1 MVYRCNIKSFVLMAA
16 LFGLFSY
23 SIFAEN
29 LVHMVAKGDTI
40 YSISRLY
47 KISQEELMR
56 SNNITDASKLKTG
69 MRLVIPSKTN
79 LRTEIPQTER
89 PRIENPQ
96 TESPRIENPKTA
108 NPPAVIAA
116 PPANS
121 VFFFYTVSKNDTLY
135 SIARSRG
142 VTLQALRDLNG
153 FSKNY
158 VLKTGEKIKIPG
170 PAPAPTTATI
180 TAAGKPPSKSSAQS
194 TAKTAD
200 PSIRWPV
207 AAKEVLYMSS
217 NTGVLVSG
225 RESESIK
232 SLSGGVVVHASPW
245 RGYGN
250 VAVVETDEGYRYLYG
265 SCETLSVRK
274 GDSIEPGTELGKLG
288 IYPASGKPDLVLI
301 VSHNGS
307 PVDPAKAPRF

>member
-1 MVYRCNIKSFVLMAA
+1 MAA
-16 LFGLFSY
+16 LLGLFSY
-23 SIFAEN
+23 SISAED

-56 SNNITDASKLKTG
+56 FNNIADASKLQTG
-69 MRLVIPSKTN
+69 MRLVIPS
-79 LRTEIPQTER
+79 RTS
-89 PRIENPQ
+89 
-96 TESPRIENPKTA
+96 SPRTDS
-108 NPPAVIAA
+108 PPVVIVAPAA
-116 PPANS
+116 P
-121 VFFFYTVSKNDTLY
+121 VYFLYTVSKNDTLY

-170 PAPAPTTATI
+170 AAPAPAAT
-180 TAAGKPPSKSSAQS
+180 AGKTSPKTPAHS

-200 PSIRWPV
+200 TSIRWPV

>member
-1 MVYRCNIKSFVLMAA
+1 MVYRRGIKSFVLLAA
-16 LFGLFSY
+16 LLGLFSY
-23 SIFAEN
+23 SISAEN

-56 SNNITDASKLKTG
+56 SNNISDASKLQTG
-69 MRLVIPSKTN
+69 MRLVIPSKTSAK
-79 LRTEIPQTER
+79 
-89 PRIENPQ
+89 
-96 TESPRIENPKTA
+96 TESPRTEGLRNESSRTENPKTA
-108 NPPAVIAA
+108 SPPAVIAA
-116 PPANS
+116 PPANA

-170 PAPAPTTATI
+170 PAPAPATVTI
-180 TAAGKPPSKSSAQS
+180 KAAGKTPPTKPSAQN

-200 PSIRWPV
+200 PSIRWPI

-217 NTGVLVSG
+217 NTGVLISG

-232 SLSGGVVVHASPW
+232 SLSGGLVVHASPW

-274 GDSIEPGTELGKLG
+274 GDTIEPGTELGKLG

>member
-1 MVYRCNIKSFVLMAA
+1 MVYRRSIKSLVLLTV
-16 LFGLFSY
+16 LFGLFSD
-23 SIFAEN
+23 STPAED
-29 LVHMVAKGDTI
+29 LVHMVAKGDTV

-56 SNNITDASKLKTG
+56 SNNITDASKLQTG
-69 MRLVIPSKTN
+69 MRLVIPS
-79 LRTEIPQTER
+79 
-89 PRIENPQ
+89 RIS
-96 TESPRIENPKTA
+96 SPRTDNPSTVIVA
-108 NPPAVIAA
+108 PAVSAYYL
-116 PPANS
+116 
-121 VFFFYTVSKNDTLY
+121 YTVSKNDTLY

-153 FSKNY
+153 FAKNY

-170 PAPAPTTATI
+170 SAPVTAGSKTPPKPPAPHTV
-180 TAAGKPPSKSSAQS
+180 
-194 TAKTAD
+194 KTAD

-217 NTGVLVSG
+217 NSGVLVSG

-232 SLSGGVVVHASPW
+232 SLTGGVVVHASPW

-265 SCETLSVRK
+265 SCQTLSVRK

-301 VSHNGS
+301 VSQNGS

>member
-1 MVYRCNIKSFVLMAA
+1 MIYRRDKKPLVLLVI

-23 SIFAEN
+23 STSAEN
-29 LVHMVAKGDTI
+29 AVHVVTKGDTV

-47 KISQEELMR
+47 KISQEELML
-56 SNNITDASKLKTG
+56 SNNITDASKLQTG
-69 MRLVIPSKTN
+69 MRLVIPS
-79 LRTEIPQTER
+79 RTGSLLTDI
-89 PRIENPQ
+89 PRIESSRTENSR
-96 TESPRIENPKTA
+96 TESPRTESPRTEGSTTVIIAPA
-108 NPPAVIAA
+108 NPVY
-116 PPANS
+116 
-121 VFFFYTVSKNDTLY
+121 FLYTVTKNDTLY

-142 VTLQALRDLNG
+142 VTLQALRDING

-170 PAPAPTTATI
+170 SAPAKTATNS
-180 TAAGKPPSKSSAQS
+180 KPPIKPSAQN

-217 NTGVLVSG
+217 NSGVLVSG
-225 RESESIK
+225 KESESIK

-250 VAVVETDEGYRYLYG
+250 VAVVETDDGYRYLYG

-274 GDSIEPGTELGKLG
+274 GDIIEPGTELGKLG
-288 IYPASGKPDLVLI
+288 IYPASKKPDLVLI

>member
-1 MVYRCNIKSFVLMAA
+1 MVYRHNIKPFVLVAV
-16 LFGLFSY
+16 LFGLFLY
-23 SIFAEN
+23 STSAED

-56 SNNITDASKLKTG
+56 SNNIADASKLQTG
-69 MRLVIPSKTN
+69 MRLVIPS
-79 LRTEIPQTER
+79 RTGTLSTGIPQA
-89 PRIENPQ
+89 ENPR
-96 TESPRIENPKTA
+96 TESPRTESPRTESPPTVIIAPA
-108 NPPAVIAA
+108 NPIY
-116 PPANS
+116 S
-121 VFFFYTVSKNDTLY
+121 LYTVTKNDTLY

-142 VTLQALRDLNG
+142 VTLQALRDING

-158 VLKTGEKIKIPG
+158 VLKIGEKIKIPG
-170 PAPAPTTATI
+170 PAPASTKVTI
-180 TAAGKPPSKSSAQS
+180 TAANKTPPKPSAQN

-200 PSIRWPV
+200 TSIRWPV

-217 NTGVLVSG
+217 NSGVLVSG

-232 SLSGGVVVHASPW
+232 SLTGGVVVHASPW

-250 VAVVETDEGYRYLYG
+250 VAVVETDDGYRYLYG

>member
-1 MVYRCNIKSFVLMAA
+1 MVYRRSIKSFVLLAA
-16 LFGLFSY
+16 LLGLFSH
-23 SIFAEN
+23 SISAEN

-56 SNNITDASKLKTG
+56 SNNITDASKLQTG
-69 MRLVIPSKTN
+69 MRLVIPSKTSPKA
-79 LRTEIPQTER
+79 ESKK
-89 PRIENPQ
+89 
-96 TESPRIENPKTA
+96 TESPRIENPRTEGSKTA
-108 NPPAVIAA
+108 SPPAVIAA
-116 PPANS
+116 PPANP

-170 PAPAPTTATI
+170 PGPAPTTVTI
-180 TAAGKPPSKSSAQS
+180 TAAGKTPPKSPAQS

-200 PSIRWPV
+200 TSIRWPV

-274 GDSIEPGTELGKLG
+274 GDTIEPGTELGKLG

>member
-1 MVYRCNIKSFVLMAA
+1 MVYRRGIKSFVLLAA
-16 LFGLFSY
+16 LLGLFSP
-23 SIFAEN
+23 SISAEN
-29 LVHMVAKGDTI
+29 LVHMVTKGDTI

-56 SNNITDASKLKTG
+56 SNNISDASKLQTG
-69 MRLVIPSKTN
+69 MRLVIPSKTS
-79 LRTEIPQTER
+79 PKA
-89 PRIENPQ
+89 
-96 TESPRIENPKTA
+96 ESPRIESPKA
-108 NPPAVIAA
+108 EGSKPASPPAVIAA
-116 PPANS
+116 PPANA

-170 PAPAPTTATI
+170 PAPAPTTVTI
-180 TAAGKPPSKSSAQS
+180 TAAGKTHSKPPAQN

-207 AAKEVLYMSS
+207 AAKEVLYMNS

-225 RESESIK
+225 KESESIK
-232 SLSGGVVVHASPW
+232 SLSGGLVVHASPW

-250 VAVVETDEGYRYLYG
+250 VAVVETNEGYRYLYG

-274 GDSIEPGTELGKLG
+274 GDTIEPGTELGKLG

>member
-1 MVYRCNIKSFVLMAA
+1 MVYRRSTKSFFLLAA
-16 LFGLFSY
+16 LLGLFSH
-23 SIFAEN
+23 SISAEN

-56 SNNITDASKLKTG
+56 SNNISDASKLQTG
-69 MRLVIPSKTN
+69 MRLVIPSKTSPKA
-79 LRTEIPQTER
+79 ESPK
-89 PRIENPQ
+89 
-96 TESPRIENPKTA
+96 TESSKTA
-108 NPPAVIAA
+108 GPPAVIAA
-116 PPANS
+116 PPANA

-170 PAPAPTTATI
+170 PAPAPTTVTI
-180 TAAGKPPSKSSAQS
+180 TAAGKPPSKPSAQS

-225 RESESIK
+225 KESESIK
-232 SLSGGVVVHASPW
+232 SLSGGLVVHASPW

>member
-1 MVYRCNIKSFVLMAA
+1 MVYRRSKKSFVLLAA
-16 LFGLFSY
+16 LLSLFSY
-23 SIFAEN
+23 SISAEN

-56 SNNITDASKLKTG
+56 SNNISDASKLQTG
-69 MRLVIPSKTN
+69 MRLVIPSKT
-79 LRTEIPQTER
+79 
-89 PRIENPQ
+89 
-96 TESPRIENPKTA
+96 SPKAAT
-108 NPPAVIAA
+108 PPAVIAA
-116 PPANS
+116 PPANA

-170 PAPAPTTATI
+170 PAPASTTVTV
-180 TAAGKPPSKSSAQS
+180 TAAGKTPPKPSAQS

-217 NTGVLVSG
+217 NTGVLISG
-225 RESESIK
+225 KESESIK
-232 SLSGGVVVHASPW
+232 SLSGGLVVHASPW

-274 GDSIEPGTELGKLG
+274 GDIIEPGTELGKLG
-288 IYPASGKPDLVLI
+288 IYPASKKPDLVLI